1 MIFILQ
7 VNVPSDSILNTDRTF
22 SPLHPTQQPQ
32 QSFVS
37 TPTYS
42 HFQNTQCTSEP
53 LIYTQQPYSPIFN
66 QTYHQSNVPSHTEL
80 HTDHTF
86 SRIHFSTPTNQTFFP
101 AYTSEP
107 PNYNYTQQSS
117 NIPVFNQTFDQAN
130 YLQTNK
136 YNQQTQWHLNITPE
150 SQDPSYTHL

>member
-7 VNVPSDSILNTDRTF
+7 VNVPSDSPLNTDRTF

-32 QSFVS
+32 KSFVS

-42 HFQNTQCTSEP
+42 HFPNTQCTSEP
-53 LIYTQQPYSPIFN
+53 FIHTQQPYSPVFN
-66 QTYHQSNVPSHTEL
+66 QTYHHSNVPSDTQL

-86 SRIHFSTPTNQTFFP
+86 SRIHSSTPINQTFFP

-107 PNYNYTQQSS
+107 PNYSYTQQSYS
-117 NIPVFNQTFDQAN
+117 PVFNQTFDQAN
-130 YLQTNK
+130 YLQTNN

-150 SQDPSYTHL
+150 LQDPIFTNL